1 MLLEQ
6 DQEFGGG
13 CGSRIDN
20 VDYAAAAAA
29 DMMIDVE
36 DGHAIQ
42 KRLVTLV
49 ERAKT
54 WQFTGIQGDD
64 QVKILVI
71 QCKLQGVDSW
81 KKGQRA
87 RRGIGAGGNT
97 GFADVGQYMSKPES
111 GADAIA
117 IGAHVS
123 RHAEAVALAH
133 NFENAPDELLGFGLR
148 IQRKGTHD
156 IIILA
161 AVN

>member
-1 MLLEQ
+1 M
-6 DQEFGGG
+6 
-13 CGSRIDN
+13 
-20 VDYAAAAAA
+20 
-29 DMMIDVE
+29 
-36 DGHAIQ
+36 
-42 KRLVTLV
+42 TLV

-117 IGAHVS
+117 IGMLMGNEGYVS
-123 RHAEAVALAH
+123 GWLYESHCLLNKHRVQLAVQCVGSIARSYFITSTAVLAH
-133 NFENAPDELLGFGLR
+133 FGE
-148 IQRKGTHD
+148 
-156 IIILA
+156 
-161 AVN
+161 